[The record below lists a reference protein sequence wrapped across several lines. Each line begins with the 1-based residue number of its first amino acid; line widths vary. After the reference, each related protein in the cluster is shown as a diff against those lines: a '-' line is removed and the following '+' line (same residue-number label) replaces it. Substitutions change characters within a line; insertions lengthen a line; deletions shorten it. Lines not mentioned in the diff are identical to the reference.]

1 MNIGRRIISIII
13 LIGLLSTSASVV
25 SAAKPLVITNPIES
39 ETVSGTYLITGGGDG
54 KQVEVSIDQ
63 DNWQLATEGKSWTY
77 SWDTTAYADG
87 PHTVYARYTDLSVE
101 TSVNVQVSN
110 ASGGNECTVSSGEV
124 LINEILPAPSSGSEW
139 VELYNTTGSVVDIG
153 FCYLDDLADAGGA
166 PVQIP
171 EGTTI
176 PANGFWTMDFSSYYN
191 NTGDDVRFLLEDAS
205 TVLDAYS
212 YGSTGY
218 DESWYR
224 SPDGGDW
231 ASTTT
236 TTPTKGATNGG
247 GGGTCGTGTWTA
259 GNLEIHHI
267 NIGQGDSTFIVG
279 PTGKTLLFD
288 AGESYWNSSIDA
300 QIVGPYI
307 ETVLGCKEL
316 DYVVI
321 SHFHVD
327 HIGYVGYGGLWNLVE
342 VQNFSVGMTLIR
354 DYNTYLGTT
363 SGTFDNWKAYLEG
376 AGQTSLNPV
385 TASEGTGQ
393 IDLGGSVVFDIVTVD
408 GNGQII
414 PGDFSADPVPPS
426 ENDYS
431 IGAVISMGLFDE
443 WIGGDLDGEFIG
455 SEFSYVYHDIE
466 LSVAAEVG
474 DVDVLRV
481 NHHGS
486 DHSNN
491 ITFVNQLDPEVS
503 IISVGSDNTYGHPRQ
518 SVMDLVLATS
528 DVYLTE
534 RGDPAVNIGDAVV
547 AGHIVIKTSDGVN
560 YAVNG
565 INYVATDPT
574 RVDGDGDGYFV
585 EVDPNDGDPDSQPA
599 PNGGCDETYQVCGG
613 TGVPNPPLVLG
624 VDVGKKSL
632 TVNWDTSQTVD
643 YYNIYRAEVGGGPY
657 TLVAPNLPDNYYFWK
672 NVGLTSGVEYFYVMT
687 SVIGGLESDYSN
699 EVSGIPR

>member
-1 MNIGRRIISIII
+1 MSMRKRLISIII
-13 LIGLLSTSASVV
+13 LIGLLSSSVTIV
-25 SAAKPLVITNPIES
+25 SAVKPLVITNPTAN
-39 ETVSGTYLITGGGDG
+39 ETVSGIYMITGGGSG
-54 KQVEVSIDQ
+54 TPVEISVDYV
-63 DNWQLATEGKSWTY
+63 NWQPAIGEKSWTY
-77 SWDTTAYADG
+77 SWDTTAYPDG
-87 PHTVYARYTDLSVE
+87 PYTVYARYTDLSAE
-101 TSVNVQVSN
+101 TSVSVQVSN
-110 ASGGNECTVSSGEV
+110 STGGDECAVSAGEV
-124 LINEILPAPSSGSEW
+124 LINEILPAPSSGPEW
-139 VELYNTTGSVVDIG
+139 VELYNTTGSVVDLS

-176 PANGFWTMDFSSYYN
+176 PANGFWTMDFSSYFN

-224 SPDGGDW
+224 SPDGGSW

-236 TTPTKGATNGG
+236 TSPTKGITNGG
-247 GGGTCGTGTWTA
+247 GGGTCGTGTWTT

-267 NIGQGDSTFIVG
+267 NIGQGESTLIVS

-300 QIVGPYI
+300 QTIGPYI
-307 ETVLGCKEL
+307 ENVLGCKEL

-342 VQNFSVGMTLIR
+342 VQNFTVGQTLFR
-354 DYNTYLGTT
+354 DYESYLGTT
-363 SGTFDNWKAYLEG
+363 SGTFDNWKIYLEG
-376 AGQTSLNPV
+376 AGQTTLHPV
-385 TASEGTGQ
+385 TAIEGTSQ
-393 IDLGGSVVFDIVTVD
+393 IDLGGSVVFDIITVD
-408 GNGQII
+408 GNGTMI
-414 PGDFSADPVPPS
+414 PGDFSSDPVPPS

-431 IGAVISMGLFDE
+431 IGAVIRMGVFDE
-443 WIGGDLDGEFIG
+443 WIGGDLDGEFTA
-455 SEFSYVYHDIE
+455 SDFSYVYHDIE
-466 LSVAAEVG
+466 TSVAAEVG

-486 DHSNN
+486 DHSSNS
-491 ITFVNQLDPEVS
+491 TFVNQLDPEVS
-503 IISVGSDNTYGHPRQ
+503 IISVGDDNSYGHPRQ
-518 SVMDLVLATS
+518 AVMDLVLATS

-534 RGDPAVNIGDAVV
+534 RGDPTINIGDAVV
-547 AGHIVIKTSDGVN
+547 AGNIVIKTSDGVN
-560 YAVNG
+560 YTVNG

-574 RVDGDGDGYFV
+574 RIDTDGDNYFV
-585 EVDPNDGDPDSQPA
+585 EVDPNDGDPATQPA
-599 PNGGCDETYQVCGG
+599 FNGGCDEVYQYCSVSEL
-613 TGVPNPPLVLG
+613 PDPPLVTG
-624 VDVGKKSL
+624 TDIGKKSV

-643 YYNIYRAEVGGGPY
+643 YYNIYRAEVSGGPY
-657 TLVAPNLPDNYYFWK
+657 ALVAPNLPDSYYYWK
-672 NVGLTSGVEYFYVMT
+672 NVGLTSGVEYFFVMT
-687 SVIGGLESDYSN
+687 STIGGVESVYSN